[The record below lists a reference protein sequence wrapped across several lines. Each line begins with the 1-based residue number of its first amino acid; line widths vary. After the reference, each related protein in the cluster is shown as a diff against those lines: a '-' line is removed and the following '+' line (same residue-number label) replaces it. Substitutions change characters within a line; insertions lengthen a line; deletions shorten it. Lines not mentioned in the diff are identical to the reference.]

1 MFYFDVKYTSPVGN
15 HGVHCALKAQNKYEA
30 ARISP
35 VLLSFGTPWTPDQF
49 NIVSVNLAAE
59 LPAHKKKVSI
69 LSRLSYK
76 IKVAS
81 SKYLGNL

>member
-1 MFYFDVKYTSPVGN
+1 MFYFDVKYISPIGN
-15 HGVHCALKAQNKYEA
+15 PGVHCALKAENKYEA
-30 ARISP
+30 ARVSP
-35 VLLSFGTPWTPDQF
+35 VLLSYGTPWTPDQF
-49 NIVSVNLAAE
+49 SIVSVNLAAE
-59 LPAHKKKVSI
+59 LPAQEKKVSI